1 MCGRF
6 TQEFSYQELH
16 AYFSFFGHPLGNLE
30 PPYNICPTDPVIAW
44 VHTEAGAALERMRW
58 GLVPGWWK
66 KSLKE
71 VPATFNARAETVA
84 AKPMFRSAFKARR
97 CIIPASGYYEWQDT
111 PGGKQP
117 WYFTS
122 ASGPVLLI
130 AGLWEIWK
138 NPEPPGDTVRSATM
152 VITEPNAF
160 VARYHDQMPV
170 VLGKDQIG
178 PWLSGE
184 AGAELLMPAANDALK
199 AWSVSRKVS
208 TSKAPNE
215 PSLIVEVAL

>member
-1 MCGRF
+1 
-6 TQEFSYQELH
+6 
-16 AYFSFFGHPLGNLE
+16 
-30 PPYNICPTDPVIAW
+30 
-44 VHTEAGAALERMRW
+44 
-58 GLVPGWWK
+58 
-66 KSLKE
+66 
-71 VPATFNARAETVA
+71 
-84 AKPMFRSAFKARR
+84 
-97 CIIPASGYYEWQDT
+97 
-111 PGGKQP
+111 
-117 WYFTS
+117 
-122 ASGPVLLI
+122 
-130 AGLWEIWK
+130 
-138 NPEPPGDTVRSATM
+138 M